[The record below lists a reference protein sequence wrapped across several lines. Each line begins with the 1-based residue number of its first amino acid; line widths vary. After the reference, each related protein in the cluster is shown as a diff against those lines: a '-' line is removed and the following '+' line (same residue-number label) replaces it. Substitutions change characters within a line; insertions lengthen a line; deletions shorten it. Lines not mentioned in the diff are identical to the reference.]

1 MPTAP
6 TTAFTL
12 IFGVL
17 CTLEPQVHLI
27 LYHLLA
33 FLYFYYAPI
42 IDSVV
47 YLSGHPAK
55 SNQTEIEVLDIWTL
69 VCSDW
74 LGGN

>member
-1 MPTAP
+1 M
-6 TTAFTL
+6 
-12 IFGVL
+12 
-17 CTLEPQVHLI
+17 HLI

-47 YLSGHPAK
+47 YLSGDPAK
-55 SNQTEIEVLDIWTL
+55 SNQAEIEVLDIWTL

-74 LGGN
+74 FGGN